1 MTMKIFWIT
10 VETNNAKNELKIS
23 QNSIIPHVVTVF
35 WKLPSSKKKR
45 EFDTTDCDSSKSWS
59 ILERGDPSS
68 VASTWDGMTTKIRLV
83 IFQKIFFAFVAAIL
97 FFLFFFFSFF
107 LPRFPGFLSPRIAIF
122 LGQSTRNLFFD
133 EREIVSLW
141 RQWEAPFYSRAPSSS
156 RKERRVNVGRWEF
169 YGDRMFMKIV
179 IRGEGRYVTVIG
191 DRSSHWGR

>member
-1 MTMKIFWIT
+1 MKIFWIT

-45 EFDTTDCDSSKSWS
+45 EFDTTDCDSFESRS

-107 LPRFPGFLSPRIAIF
+107 LPRFPGFLSQYFWADPRETSF
-122 LGQSTRNLFFD
+122 LMRERSFLYDGNGKPRFIRALLLLLERNAGL
-133 EREIVSLW
+133 
-141 RQWEAPFYSRAPSSS
+141 
-156 RKERRVNVGRWEF
+156 
-169 YGDRMFMKIV
+169 M
-179 IRGEGRYVTVIG
+179 
-191 DRSSHWGR
+191 

>member
-35 WKLPSSKKKR
+35 WKLPNSKKKR
-45 EFDTTDCDSSKSWS
+45 EFDTTDCDSSESRS

-107 LPRFPGFLSPRIAIF
+107 LPRFPGFLSQYFWPDPRETSSLMRERSF
-122 LGQSTRNLFFD
+122 LYDGNGKPRFIRALLLLLERNAGL
-133 EREIVSLW
+133 
-141 RQWEAPFYSRAPSSS
+141 
-156 RKERRVNVGRWEF
+156 
-169 YGDRMFMKIV
+169 M
-179 IRGEGRYVTVIG
+179 
-191 DRSSHWGR
+191 